1 MARAAW
7 VLLFLCSS
15 TDESSLPPRL
25 VASFKSLFSLIIFL
39 WKISAHHFFC
49 RIFTGKNKHMT
60 HKKRRMT
67 HIIQMGDTTGKAI
80 LFLALACLC
89 LPPAH
94 SEKKEY
100 LFLYDSAG
108 NVIRRKIIPIS
119 YHAQNC
125 PRQST
130 ESVASVKVD
139 EAWSEVEVS
148 INKDITDGDMLL
160 VYSSNGL
167 LRASFP
173 LSKEAFTLD
182 LSHLHRG
189 LYVFCFRIGGQN
201 SEIKFSKSK

>member
-1 MARAAW
+1 M
-7 VLLFLCSS
+7 
-15 TDESSLPPRL
+15 P
-25 VASFKSLFSLIIFL
+25 
-39 WKISAHHFFC
+39 
-49 RIFTGKNKHMT
+49 

-67 HIIQMGDTTGKAI
+67 HITQMGDIIGKAI
-80 LFLALACLC
+80 LFLTLVCLC
-89 LPPAH
+89 VPFVH

-173 LSKEAFTLD
+173 LCRETFTLD

-189 LYVFCFRIGGQN
+189 LYVFRFRIGGQTQ
-201 SEIKFSKSK
+201 EIKFNKSK